1 MGEYIHIYFHT
12 VGPVFGRWPVSHL
25 GEAPVVLS
33 HHGGVGAV
41 QLLDDLEALVELSE
55 DVDHRAG
62 EERVL
67 GRLLELGGREGKR
80 GTF

>member
-1 MGEYIHIYFHT
+1 MGEYIYFHI
-12 VGPVFGRWPVSHL
+12 VGPVFGRRPTPHL
-25 GEAPVVLS
+25 GKAPVVLS
-33 HHGGVGAV
+33 HHGRVGAV

-67 GRLLELGGREGKR
+67 GRLLELKGKR